1 MGKKFADETV
11 EERERAAMKRAN
23 ALKTQL
29 EQLGFVRIQH
39 FDMGA
44 RFILDS
50 GDLSVL
56 LEALSADEDGW
67 KFTGALVAAFQ
78 KFRRR

>member
-1 MGKKFADETV
+1 MTKKFTDATI

-23 ALKTQL
+23 ALKEKL

-50 GDLSVL
+50 GDLMVL
-56 LEALSADEDGW
+56 LEALGADADGW
-67 KFTGALVAAFQ
+67 KFTGALVSAFQ